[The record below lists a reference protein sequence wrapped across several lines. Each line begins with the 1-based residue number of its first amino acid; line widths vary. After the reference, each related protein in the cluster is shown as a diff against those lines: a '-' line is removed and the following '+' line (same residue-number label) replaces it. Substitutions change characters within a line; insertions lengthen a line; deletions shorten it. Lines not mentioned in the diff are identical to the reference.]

1 MQFRSTEEI
10 LRQKIAR
17 CKENAHEP
25 ILEEDLSIDDEEIM
39 EEKSAYIPSYGF
51 LLNPIKMLTMNY
63 PGAEING
70 FKLTVGTGLSPNF
83 MMMHEI
89 QMTPKKPQVQT
100 GNPMMDMFAE
110 KTPFYSLN
118 LQYHHGTLTQA
129 KQEVAFSL
137 MGRTDSTGKV
147 DAIFFKNF
155 GNLRAK
161 LHSNFMN
168 SNIMYSST
176 QLELE
181 HQGRTTKQTLTAA
194 THAISY
200 NIIEKI
206 GRNLLL
212 GLELNYIMMKNVVGT
227 GFAARYSLTPNE
239 KFYVQYLAMA
249 NMFTFGSSFKF
260 GEETNIAV
268 ELEMGGQQQVSA
280 ASIGYRRK
288 TKTYQVNSSFRTDGE
303 VKSLFTYNNQMA
315 YKLKLFLGGN
325 LWKEDFKAG
334 YAFAFGQT
342 DD

>member
-1 MQFRSTEEI
+1 MQFRNVEEI

-17 CKENAHEP
+17 CEDNMQEP
-25 ILEEDLSIDDEEIM
+25 ILEEDLSIDDEEIL

-51 LLNPIKMLTMNY
+51 LMNPIKMLTMNY
-63 PGAEING
+63 PSAEING
-70 FKLTVGTGLSPNF
+70 FKLTIGTGLSPNF

-118 LQYHHGTLTQA
+118 LQYHHGTLTQT
-129 KQEVAFSL
+129 KQDVAFSL
-137 MGRTDSTGKV
+137 MGRTDSTGKM
-147 DAIFFKNF
+147 DAILFKSF
-155 GNLRAK
+155 GGLRAK
-161 LHSNFMN
+161 LHSSFMN
-168 SNIMYSST
+168 SNIMYSNT

-200 NIIEKI
+200 NIMEKI

-212 GLELNYIMMKNVVGT
+212 GLELNYITMKNMIGT
-227 GFAARYSLTPNE
+227 GLAARYTLSPSE
-239 KFYVQYLAMA
+239 KFYVQYSAMA
-249 NMFTFGSSFKF
+249 NMLTLGSSFKF
-260 GEETNIAV
+260 GEETNVAV

-280 ASIGYRRK
+280 ASVGYRRK
-288 TKTYQVNSSFRTDGE
+288 TKTYQVSSGFRTDGE
-303 VKSLFTYNNQMA
+303 VKSMFTYNHQMA

-334 YAFAFGQT
+334 YAFAIGQT